1 MAQQQQPATARL
13 SGFENQT
20 FPAVWTSNPYYAPL
34 PDPNFKRDP
43 APAPA
48 PAPAAAAVP
57 ATAVDNAA
65 PVHAGPATAVDNAAP
80 VHAVPAAARGSIRF
94 SRPVMG
100 HNWPPGGGSRK
111 RGLKNSKKS
120 KKSRKSKRYSRRRK

>member
-65 PVHAGPATAVDNAAP
+65 PVHA
-80 VHAVPAAARGSIRF
+80 VPAAARGSIRF

-120 KKSRKSKRYSRRRK
+120 KKSRKSKKSKSRRRK